1 MTSDDNDFSGRLKTS
16 AAPQRKENEMTDK
29 NNVISFD
36 DGDALIKAK
45 GHDVRINAAAD
56 DGVLIRIKDGE
67 DDIRSAISEIAKS
80 LVMTIP
86 VPDGYEEID
95 PMLATVDDY
104 FQVGSSDGGYNL
116 YRIRSIDSDGD
127 IYTDSMGYAWNRK
140 TKMNRDQRMEDNPWR
155 VIRKTMSSDSSSAKT
170 KHPAPIRMMVPLA
183 EAEPGDIA
191 VWKPSGGHIFI
202 GVLSEEDNKLM
213 VLKDDLIHGH
223 IFTPT
228 NRWVI
233 RSNDGTDGGGM
244 DWFVIMRP
252 NKATD
257 GHKPSD
263 FIEPSNRSVSYQTAT
278 GTHLY
283 LDSDG
288 DWSMPGGGRI
298 NDKLYFRWNDIL
310 REFGPEE
317 FPITAA

>member
-1 MTSDDNDFSGRLKTS
+1 MG
-16 AAPQRKENEMTDK
+16 RKENEMTDK
-29 NNVISFD
+29 NSVISFD

-45 GHDVRINAAAD
+45 GHDVVMNPSS
-56 DGVLIRIKDGE
+56 DGLLIRIKDGE
-67 DDIRSAISEIAKS
+67 GDIRSAISEIAKS
-80 LVMTIP
+80 IVVTVP

-104 FQVGSSDGGYNL
+104 FQIDDSDGEHDL

-127 IYTDSMGYAWNRK
+127 IYAEGIGYAWNRRTK
-140 TKMNRDQRMEDNPWR
+140 TNRSQRMENPWR
-155 VIRKTMSSDSSSAKT
+155 TVRRITSPNDSSAKT
-170 KHPAPIRMMVPLA
+170 KRPAPIRLVTLA

-191 VWKPSGGHIFI
+191 VWRRSGGRAVSV
-202 GVLSEEDNKLM
+202 GVISEEDDRL
-213 VLKDDLIHGH
+213 VVSEDDLIQGRVGE
-223 IFTPT
+223 ISGE
-228 NRWVI
+228 WVI
-233 RSNDGTDGGGM
+233 RCSNGTYCGSM
-244 DWFVIMRP
+244 DWFVILRL
-252 NKATD
+252 NNASD

-263 FIEPSNRSVSYQTAT
+263 FIQPTDRCTDYQTAT

-288 DWSMPGGGRI
+288 DWSIPEGGKV

-317 FPITAA
+317 FPITAM